1 MDKTA
6 IRNAATIIV
15 IRDRL
20 TAPRVLMGQR
30 GKSAAFM
37 PSKYVFPGG
46 AVDPVDSTVPV
57 TGLDDV
63 NRDRLTRNS
72 DLPPDAL
79 AAAAIRELWEETGQI
94 VGTPG
99 NWDAPQGWRGFAA
112 AGYRPDAGGLT
123 FMCRAVTPPGR
134 PRRFDARFFAVDAS
148 CLATDPDDFSGAE
161 DELSNLG
168 WVPLAD
174 ARSFDL
180 PFITQVALSLVR
192 DGLDRDGPPQDVPFY
207 QKGSE
212 EALRVSLG
220 GRSPLDEPQD

>member
-20 TAPRVLMGQR
+20 SDPKVLMGQR

-46 AVDPVDSTVPV
+46 AVDEVDSTVPV
-57 TGLDDV
+57 SGLCDHA
-63 NRDRLTRNS
+63 RARLSEDSALDPNT
-72 DLPPDAL
+72 L

-99 NWDAPQGWRGFAA
+99 SWEAPQGWRGFAR
-112 AGYRPDAGGLT
+112 AGYLPDASGLT

-134 PRRFDARFFAVDAS
+134 PRRFDARFFTVDVS
-148 CLATDPDDFSGAE
+148 CLATDPDDFSRAE

-168 WVPLAD
+168 WVPLRE

-180 PFITQVALSLVR
+180 PFITQVALGHVR
-192 DGLDRDGPPQDVPFY
+192 DGLKQDGPPDQVPFY
-207 QKGSE
+207 RKGSE
-212 EALRVSLG
+212 EALRTSLG
-220 GRSPLDEPQD
+220 GRSPLDQPED